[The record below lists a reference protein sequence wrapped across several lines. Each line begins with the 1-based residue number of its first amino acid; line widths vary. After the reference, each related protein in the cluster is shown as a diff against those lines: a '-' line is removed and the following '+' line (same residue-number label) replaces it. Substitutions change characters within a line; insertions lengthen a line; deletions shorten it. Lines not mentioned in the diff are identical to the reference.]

1 MGTQINPEDVEVVIL
16 PKISSNIPSTPV
28 SVTIIQRLSHVQL
41 ADPLFHQPSPVD
53 MLLGAQYY
61 AALIDHHQPIVP
73 GEPSLI
79 PTIFGNLVMGLA
91 STTTPVVSPQSFH
104 VSSMHDADESLD
116 NQLKKFWET
125 EEVKVNIPTRPED
138 LQCEEHFQK
147 THYREPDGTY
157 VVRLPFKDGDPPDL
171 GNNLT
176 NAMSRLVKLEQVLS
190 RKPEFKSLYYEN
202 LQDYIDQGH
211 MKVTSNPSS
220 YVMIHHGVMKESST
234 TTKVRVVFSPAE
246 HATPSHPSLNDA
258 LLVGP
263 KLQNDINDIMLNF
276 RLHPI
281 VLTADIKQ
289 MYRAIK
295 VDPQDS
301 VHQQILW
308 RQDPQLSVQQYEITR
323 VCFGVASSPYHALR
337 VIKQLTIDEGPKF
350 PKAAEVLENDI
361 YVDDVVTGASSI
373 SEACELREQL
383 SNLLAAGGFELRKWS
398 CSHPEVLEGLS
409 LDLLENSHPLGDNQ
423 TLRVLGI
430 QWDSKEDVF
439 SYHVK
444 PIIDVCVTKRQVLSQ
459 IARIFDLPGFLGPV
473 IVWMKILMQRLWL
486 MGLGWDEPLPDDL
499 LAEWSSFISE
509 LPDLHDFIFLYFV
522 YLSVKVD
529 RL

>member
-1 MGTQINPEDVEVVIL
+1 
-16 PKISSNIPSTPV
+16 
-28 SVTIIQRLSHVQL
+28 
-41 ADPLFHQPSPVD
+41 
-53 MLLGAQYY
+53 
-61 AALIDHHQPIVP
+61 
-73 GEPSLI
+73 
-79 PTIFGNLVMGLA
+79 
-91 STTTPVVSPQSFH
+91 
-104 VSSMHDADESLD
+104 
-116 NQLKKFWET
+116 
-125 EEVKVNIPTRPED
+125 
-138 LQCEEHFQK
+138 
-147 THYREPDGTY
+147 
-157 VVRLPFKDGDPPDL
+157 
-171 GNNLT
+171 
-176 NAMSRLVKLEQVLS
+176 
-190 RKPEFKSLYYEN
+190 
-202 LQDYIDQGH
+202 
-211 MKVTSNPSS
+211 
-220 YVMIHHGVMKESST
+220 
-234 TTKVRVVFSPAE
+234 
-246 HATPSHPSLNDA
+246 
-258 LLVGP
+258 
-263 KLQNDINDIMLNF
+263 
-276 RLHPI
+276 
-281 VLTADIKQ
+281 

-409 LDLLENSHPLGDNQ
+409 LDLLENSHPMGDNQ

-509 LPDLHDFIFLYFV
+509 LPDLQMMKIPRYVLDTYVNPPELIGFADASSIALAAAVYIRVVCSDQRVLVNLIRAKTKVAPVKPVTIPRLELTACQLLASVVESLMPFRNRLNIQVMHMFSDSTVVLSWLKTPPHLLKTFVANRVVNILDRTDPHQWKHIRTDLNPADLGSRGCLPSQIVNHDLWWHGPAFLQESQDKWPHEDLPITLPPDEVPELKSPPHLTATATVNNEGVTLCGPKSICSKHTCFP
-522 YLSVKVD
+522 YLH
-529 RL
+529 LL